1 MNRPVV
7 EFPLFYGDER
17 EDVREFLGNYRRAG
31 LLNGWDEEKL
41 ALGLPLFLKKHASV
55 WFKTLTEADEN
66 ESFQVL
72 SQKLISHFESK
83 VTLWQLRQKLEERR
97 QLLGETVADYYYDIL
112 SFCSRLNLPKSEW
125 LYCFVRGLRPEIRD
139 HVILQQPTDVDSAL
153 NFARLKE
160 LVTLGKSKNGQE
172 VEECWKFK
180 SNPSKEDI
188 KQILRDELNIWTET
202 SQNNEKHRRVNR
214 KFRSCNFPVHCG
226 GTVFSK
232 KPKLGRYRNFKAN
245 FKRLH
250 RRNNTQNVFNQ
261 GKIGARLNWLA
272 PLSCV
277 VVNP

>member
-1 MNRPVV
+1 MTF
-7 EFPLFYGDER
+7 E
-17 EDVREFLGNYRRAG
+17 
-31 LLNGWDEEKL
+31 
-41 ALGLPLFLKKHASV
+41 
-55 WFKTLTEADEN
+55 
-66 ESFQVL
+66 VL
-72 SQKLISHFESK
+72 SQKLISHFESS
-83 VTLWQLRQKLEERR
+83 VTLWQVRQKLEERR

-125 LYCFVRGLRPEIRD
+125 LYFFVRGLRPEIRD

-160 LVTLGKSKNGQE
+160 LATLGKSKNVQE
-172 VEECWKFK
+172 VEECSKFK
-180 SNPSKEDI
+180 SNPLKEDI
-188 KQILRDELNIWTET
+188 KQIVRDELNVWTET
-202 SQNNEKHRRVNR
+202 SQNNERHPRVNR

>member
-112 SFCSRLNLPKSEW
+112 SFFSSLNLPKSEW
-125 LYCFVRGLRPEIRD
+125 LCCFVRGLRPEIRE
-139 HVILQQPTDVDSAL
+139 HVILQQPPDLESAL
-153 NFARLKE
+153 NFAKLKE
-160 LVTLGKSKNGQE
+160 LVTLSRKSNNGQK
-172 VEECWKFK
+172 VDNFEELQ
-180 SNPSKEDI
+180 SNPSEEEI
-188 KQILRDELNIWTET
+188 KQSIGNKFNVWNTDF
-202 SQNNEKHRRVNR
+202 QNNENRRINR
-214 KFRSCNFPVHCG
+214 KFRSSKLNRLRYGGLAQMVQSIYFPSG
-226 GTVFSK
+226 DSEK
-232 KPKLGRYRNFKAN
+232 KN
-245 FKRLH
+245 
-250 RRNNTQNVFNQ
+250 
-261 GKIGARLNWLA
+261 
-272 PLSCV
+272 
-277 VVNP
+277 

>member
-112 SFCSRLNLPKSEW
+112 SFCSRVIVPKSEW
-125 LYCFVRGLRPEIRD
+125 LYCFVCGLRPEIRE
-139 HVILQQPTDVDSAL
+139 HVILQQPPDCDSPL
-153 NFARLKE
+153 NIAKLKE
-160 LVTLGKSKNGQE
+160 LATLSRKWSNGQE
-172 VEECWKFK
+172 DENFEELQ
-180 SNPSKEDI
+180 SNPSEEEI
-188 KQILRDELNIWTET
+188 KQSVGDKFNVWSTDFQHNGNRI
-202 SQNNEKHRRVNR
+202 NR
-214 KFRSCNFPVHCG
+214 KFRSGKLNFFRYG
-226 GTVFSK
+226 GSGFSK
-232 KPKLGRYRNFKAN
+232 NPKLGSYGSLKPTLEACIG
-245 FKRLH
+245 KTICRLLFT
-250 RRNNTQNVFNQ
+250 RE
-261 GKIGARLNWLA
+261 KWA
-272 PLSCV
+272 LS
-277 VVNP
+277 

>member
-1 MNRPVV
+1 MYRLAV
-7 EFPLFYGDER
+7 EFPLFYGNER
-17 EDVREFLGNYRRAG
+17 EDVREFIDNYSRAG
-31 LLNGWDEEKL
+31 RLNGWDEEKL
-41 ALGLPLFLKKHASV
+41 ALGLPLFLKHQASV
-55 WFKTLTEADEN
+55 WFKTLSGSEN
-66 ESFQVL
+66 FTFEVL
-72 SQKLISHFESK
+72 SKKLIAHFESS
-83 VTLWQLRQKLEERR
+83 VTLWQVRQKLEERR

-172 VEECWKFK
+172 VEKCWKFK

-226 GTVFSK
+226 GTVFGK
-232 KPKLGRYRNFKAN
+232 KPKLGRYRNFKPN
-245 FKRLH
+245 FKHLD